1 MVFSGVVNY
10 NQNIK
15 HPKKY
20 HLCFYATD
28 LKIYQQKRKLTMQ
41 VWKSEKNRYS
51 SLFFLV
57 GFSQIEPERAKIGHY
72 EMCHK
77 LMNSIYERIKAVCT
91 VREFFLHF
99 LNYT

>member
-1 MVFSGVVNY
+1 MLFSGVVNY
-10 NQNIK
+10 NRNIK

>member
-20 HLCFYATD
+20 HVCFYATD

>member
-41 VWKSEKNRYS
+41 VWKSEKNCYS

-57 GFSQIEPERAKIGHY
+57 GFTHIEPERAKIGHY

-91 VREFFLHF
+91 VREFFRHF
-99 LNYT
+99 LNYS

>member
-1 MVFSGVVNY
+1 
-10 NQNIK
+10 
-15 HPKKY
+15 
-20 HLCFYATD
+20 
-28 LKIYQQKRKLTMQ
+28 MQ
-41 VWKSEKNRYS
+41 VWKSKKNRYS

-57 GFSQIEPERAKIGHY
+57 GFTQIEPERAKIVHY

>member
-1 MVFSGVVNY
+1 
-10 NQNIK
+10 
-15 HPKKY
+15 
-20 HLCFYATD
+20 
-28 LKIYQQKRKLTMQ
+28 MQ

-57 GFSQIEPERAKIGHY
+57 GLTQIEPERAKIGHY

-77 LMNSIYERIKAVCT
+77 QMNSIYERIKAVCT

>member
-57 GFSQIEPERAKIGHY
+57 RFSQIEPERAKIGHY

>member
-1 MVFSGVVNY
+1 MVFSVVFNY

-57 GFSQIEPERAKIGHY
+57 GFTQIEPERAKIGHY

>member
-1 MVFSGVVNY
+1 
-10 NQNIK
+10 
-15 HPKKY
+15 
-20 HLCFYATD
+20 
-28 LKIYQQKRKLTMQ
+28 MQ

-57 GFSQIEPERAKIGHY
+57 GFTQIEPERAKKGHY

-99 LNYT
+99 FNYT

>member
-57 GFSQIEPERAKIGHY
+57 GFTQIEPERAKIGHY

-99 LNYT
+99 LNYK

>member
-1 MVFSGVVNY
+1 
-10 NQNIK
+10 
-15 HPKKY
+15 
-20 HLCFYATD
+20 
-28 LKIYQQKRKLTMQ
+28 MQ

-57 GFSQIEPERAKIGHY
+57 GFTQIEPERAKIGHY

-91 VREFFLHF
+91 VREFFLQLFKLHI
-99 LNYT
+99 NAYDIY